1 VVRIT
6 PAAISSQ
13 NVSASIR
20 GKAIRRAPIMIGTK

>member
-1 VVRIT
+1 MK

-20 GKAIRRAPIMIGTK
+20 GNAIRLAPIMIGTK